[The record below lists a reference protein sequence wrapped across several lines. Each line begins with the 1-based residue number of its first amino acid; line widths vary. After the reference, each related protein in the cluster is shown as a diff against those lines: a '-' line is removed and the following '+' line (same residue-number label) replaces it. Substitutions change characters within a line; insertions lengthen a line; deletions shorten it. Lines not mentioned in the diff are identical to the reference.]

1 MSERKRVLLVTGK
14 RKTAV
19 ARAVVRPGTGRVT
32 INKFPLEVIQPDVA
46 RSKMMEP
53 LVVAGER
60 GKSVDIKV
68 RVDGGGYMGQAEAA
82 RIAIS
87 RALVEWTKSSELR
100 RVFTGLDRTMLAG
113 DPRRTES
120 KKFGGPGARTRK
132 QKSYR

>member
-19 ARAVVRPGTGRVT
+19 ARAVARPGTGRITV
-32 INKFPLEVIQPDVA
+32 NKFPVELIQPEIA
-46 RSKMMEP
+46 RLKIMEP

-60 GKSVDIKV
+60 RKNVDISV
-68 RVDGGGYMGQAEAA
+68 QVQGGGYMGQAEAA

-87 RALVEWTKSSELR
+87 RALVGWTKSSELR
-100 RVFTGLDRTMLAG
+100 RVFTSYDRTMLAG
-113 DPRRTES
+113 DPRRSES
-120 KKFGGPGARTRK
+120 KKFGGPGARARK